1 MFIPGSM
8 KLLITVMAWLII
20 QGSPEAR
27 AEKMEPESSAVSA
40 SRSAGMI
47 ADTFQSPD
55 WKKDFYYYAPKGDSV
70 TPLILFGGAL
80 NAGGPHEYEELIVH
94 LVGRGNSVLYAP
106 ARRATLTRNKLVK
119 YDLGMSGITEAV
131 HHWKQIDTSRIAVI
145 GHGFGGGAAPA
156 LMRMVRLKK
165 WGEKGALLYILAPW
179 YLYSIDKRE
188 MQAFPKGVTLVVQ
201 SFERDYL
208 NDPHIAADI
217 FSLLGVPADK
227 KVYLRTGDFNNGG
240 QRIRADFTA
249 PMGDNSV
256 TDAWNNLDRYGVVRM
271 VDCAFDYAFNR
282 DTAKTYQSLGAMI
295 DAVTG
300 TDSAALH
307 LNRPFITRFDR
318 PLDSLPRGIWINQ
331 WNSPRNPRLDANI
344 IRKGRKTYFRYRA
357 KRMRQVTRYL
367 AKEVKA
373 TLGRDDTTDIDV
385 INPIDSGFGADGTF
399 KVAVKHFPNPVEAS
413 MSVSF
418 FYPDRAPG
426 HRPLIL
432 FLHGYNNGDT
442 AYFSHLIHH
451 IVSNGFALVFSPYPT
466 FPTVDSEKPV
476 MEKYTTALAG
486 FEEAVKRFQERVD
499 TARIGIFGQSFGA
512 GAVPW
517 VAKKVMNERAWGK
530 DAAFLFISAPWYTF
544 GMSQEDFE
552 AIPKHVKL
560 LLTTYDD
567 DVFNDHQVA
576 VDIFRSVRVPA
587 DEKSFITF
595 MSDTLDSVILSANHF
610 VPYSAQSVNGV
621 IDNFDFFGIFK
632 LFDALAAYT
641 VTGDKEG
648 KIVALGKGNEEQCYM
663 GVWPD
668 GSPVTP
674 AVVSTDPHPRHE
686 TLQYVFSWEN
696 KLNPRR
702 EAQVSPLRKRLEK
715 RRIQRAKE

>member
-1 MFIPGSM
+1 M
-8 KLLITVMAWLII
+8 
-20 QGSPEAR
+20 
-27 AEKMEPESSAVSA
+27 
-40 SRSAGMI
+40 
-47 ADTFQSPD
+47 
-55 WKKDFYYYAPKGDSV
+55 
-70 TPLILFGGAL
+70 
-80 NAGGPHEYEELIVH
+80 
-94 LVGRGNSVLYAP
+94 
-106 ARRATLTRNKLVK
+106 
-119 YDLGMSGITEAV
+119 
-131 HHWKQIDTSRIAVI
+131 
-145 GHGFGGGAAPA
+145 
-156 LMRMVRLKK
+156 
-165 WGEKGALLYILAPW
+165 APW
-179 YLYSIDKRE
+179 YLYAIDKRQ
-188 MQAFPKGVTLVVQ
+188 MRGFPKGVTLVVQ
-201 SFERDYL
+201 SFEDDRL

-217 FSLLGVPADK
+217 FAQLSVPSER
-227 KVYLRTGDFNNGG
+227 KVYLRTESFKRDREQF
-240 QRIRADFTA
+240 RADFTS
-249 PMGDNSV
+249 PMGDHSA
-256 TDAWNNLDRYGVVRM
+256 TDAWNLLDTYGIVRIIDRAM
-271 VDCAFDYAFNR
+271 EYTFNK
-282 DTAKTYQSLGAMI
+282 DTMAAYPSLGAMI
-295 DAVTG
+295 DRTTASDTSTVKV
-300 TDSAALH
+300 
-307 LNRPFITRFDR
+307 NRRFITRLER
-318 PLDSLPRGIWINQ
+318 PLDSLPRGLWINQ
-331 WNSPRNPRLDANI
+331 WNSPRNPRLDANK

-367 AKEVKA
+367 TKEVKA
-373 TLGRDDTTDIDV
+373 TVGKDDTTDIDM
-385 INPIDSGFGADGTF
+385 INPIDSGFGADGPF
-399 KVAVKHFPNPVEAS
+399 KVAVENFPNPLDAS

-418 FYPDRAPG
+418 FYPDSAPG
-426 HRPLIL
+426 RRPLLL

-486 FEEAVKRFQERVD
+486 FEAAVKRFPERVD
-499 TARIGIFGQSFGA
+499 TTRIGIFGQSFGA

-530 DAAFLFISAPWYTF
+530 GAAFLFISAPWYTF
-544 GMSQEDFE
+544 GMSQKNFE
-552 AIPKHVKL
+552 AIPDHVKL

-576 VDIFRSVRVPA
+576 VDIFRSVRIPA
-587 DEKSFITF
+587 DEKCFYTF
-595 MSDTLDSVILSANHF
+595 MSDTLDSIILPANHF

-641 VTGDKEG
+641 FSGDKEG

-668 GSPVTP
+668 GSPVTL

-702 EAQVSPLRKRLEK
+702 EAQVSPLKKRIEQRRK
-715 RRIQRAKE
+715 QRAAQ